1 MMINDNKIMKNVDK
15 PDVRKLKTA
24 QRKKRLLEELEKSH
38 AIITMACK
46 NVGLSPE
53 TFYQYYRNDSKFAAS
68 VEQIKEN
75 AVDYTESKLF
85 ELIEGV
91 KKEEYDPVKKEWI
104 VYKYPPCKTAVTFYL
119 KTKGKHK
126 GFQEKIEQD
135 IHAKVESTSEVK
147 IVAEI
152 PDNGRGGIL

>member
-91 KKEEYDPVKKEWI
+91 KKEENDPV
-104 VYKYPPCKTAVTFYL
+104 
-119 KTKGKHK
+119 
-126 GFQEKIEQD
+126 KIEQD

-152 PDNGRGGIL
+152 PDNARGGIL